1 MRTYVYLKKQKRE
14 FNSRP
19 KSEFPWNRHS
29 LTILRSTYLNRRFVP
44 RVDNSNPVSLL
55 ADRSII
61 SPSLF
66 ALASRASASS
76 KSRGSIEVLGRVEKP
91 GDGGEF
97 YERAQISSSGSRRTS
112 NPSSVGAGNCRAG
125 FSIATGGTG
134 EGGLVGTQMR
144 QLDSNYSVN

>member
-76 KSRGSIEVLGRVEKP
+76 KSRGSRCWEESRNRGTGASFMNAHKSPHQAPAGPRIHPPWGLEIVGRVSP
-91 GDGGEF
+91 LQRV
-97 YERAQISSSGSRRTS
+97 ERGREGWSAHKWGSLI
-112 NPSSVGAGNCRAG
+112 P
-125 FSIATGGTG
+125 II
-134 EGGLVGTQMR
+134 Q
-144 QLDSNYSVN
+144 